1 MLRVSQ
7 VRLTIDEDLSQLKAK
22 LCRKLRIAADDLIRF
37 SIIKESIDA
46 RKDPIVFSYTLAC
59 EVRQEAALLK
69 RHLRDV
75 SAMHPEPFALP
86 AQGNEP
92 LKHRPAVIG
101 FGPSGM
107 FAALLLAQQG
117 YRPIVFERGSCVET
131 RTRRVRAFWA
141 GGQLDPQCNV
151 QFGEGGAGTFSDGK
165 LTSRSKDPR
174 CHHVLEELVRFG
186 APPQILYEAHPH
198 IGTDILSG
206 IVRNLREEIIA
217 LGGEIHFDA
226 QAEDFRIADG
236 RLRALIVNGEEIP
249 CEQALLCVGHS
260 ARDTMRTLHARGMRM
275 EAKAF
280 AVGARVEHPQAMI
293 DKALYGRYA
302 GHPRLGAASYR
313 MTCRAANG
321 RGVYTFC
328 MCPGGTVVAAA
339 SEEGRLV
346 TNGMSEYARDG
357 ENANSALLVGI
368 EPEHFPSD
376 HPLAGMY
383 FQREIEQKA
392 FQLGGGDYTAPA
404 TLVGDFL
411 RGEAS
416 TALGDVHPTCPTGV
430 RLCNLRDILPKT
442 VTETMCAGLVKMDTM
457 LEGFACDQAVL
468 TGPETRSSSP
478 VRILRDE
485 FFQTKISGLYPCGE
499 GAGYAGGIVSAAVD
513 GIRCAEAV
521 LSDEHA

>member
-59 EVRQEAALLK
+59 EVRHEAALLK

-75 SAMHPEPFALP
+75 SAMNPEPFALP

-117 YRPIVFERGSCVET
+117 YHPIVFERGSCVET

-280 AVGARVEHPQAMI
+280 AVGARVEHLQAMI

-328 MCPGGTVVAAA
+328 MCPGGFVVPA
-339 SEEGRLV
+339 SSIPDGV
-346 TNGMSEYARDG
+346 VVNGMSEHARDQA
-357 ENANSALLVGI
+357 NANSALLVQVTPADYGHDPFDGMRFQ
-368 EPEHFPSD
+368 EELEH
-376 HPLAGMY
+376 
-383 FQREIEQKA
+383 RA
-392 FQLGGGDYTAPA
+392 FLMGGGDHRAPA
-404 TLVGDFL
+404 QQVTDFL
-411 RGEAS
+411 ARRASETIGALKPSYARGVTLCDLHALFPKEIS
-416 TALGDVHPTCPTGV
+416 TALEDG
-430 RLCNLRDILPKT
+430 LRHFEHQLP
-442 VTETMCAGLVKMDTM
+442 
-457 LEGFACDQAVL
+457 GFSASGIMTAV
-468 TGPETRSSSP
+468 ESRSSAP
-478 VRILRDE
+478 LRMCRDE
-485 FFQTKISGLYPCGE
+485 RLMSSIEGIMPLGE
-499 GAGYAGGIVSAAVD
+499 GAGYAGGIVTSAVD
-513 GIRCAEAV
+513 GVRGAMALIRRFAPQ
-521 LSDEHA
+521 